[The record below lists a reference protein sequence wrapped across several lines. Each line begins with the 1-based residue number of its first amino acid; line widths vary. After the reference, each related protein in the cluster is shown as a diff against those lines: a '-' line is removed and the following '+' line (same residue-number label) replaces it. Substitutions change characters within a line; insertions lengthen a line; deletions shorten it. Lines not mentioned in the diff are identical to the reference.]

1 MGQSL
6 QNLDGMIRAP
16 YGCGEQNMIS
26 LVPNIYALSY
36 MKAAGIAK
44 PEIETKAKKNMKQGM
59 SLTSIF
65 YIKCICLAQRFLP
78 VKL

>member
-1 MGQSL
+1 
-6 QNLDGMIRAP
+6 
-16 YGCGEQNMIS
+16 
-26 LVPNIYALSY
+26 

-65 YIKCICLAQRFLP
+65 YIKCICLAQRFLS

>member
-26 LVPNIYALSY
+26 LK
-36 MKAAGIAK
+36 MKK
-44 PEIETKAKKNMKQGM
+44 KEKKKKKKKKNITLSEQ
-59 SLTSIF
+59 LQNLIE
-65 YIKCICLAQRFLP
+65 
-78 VKL
+78 